1 MQYNTFVTL
10 VFQDDQCIMD
20 QLRIG
25 NTWEGYKAS
34 LLKLVVIKNSERKKK
49 VSNVFEDT
57 TCFYIY
63 EKVVWLIKIVKQE
76 LGCFQ
81 SGAASSSC
89 LRLYKRKPEQDEF
102 TPQPH
107 PFQVLGSVV
116 VGYYWI
122 LKQEMALIDRQYSS
136 CHLMLCFMSQLLTI
150 HSKVLKGWSTV

>member
-1 MQYNTFVTL
+1 MLANARRLEVVT
-10 VFQDDQCIMD
+10 QDDQGIMD

-34 LLKLVVIKNSERKKK
+34 LLKLVVNTNSIRKKK
-49 VSNVFEDT
+49 
-57 TCFYIY
+57 
-63 EKVVWLIKIVKQE
+63 E

-89 LRLYKRKPEQDEF
+89 LRLYKRTPEQDEF

-116 VGYYWI
+116 VGYY
-122 LKQEMALIDRQYSS
+122 
-136 CHLMLCFMSQLLTI
+136 
-150 HSKVLKGWSTV
+150 